1 MRDSAQLLG
10 AYFCL
15 RHEVLIIWMV
25 LMYSIINKNL
35 EQEQINKSSFEKISV
50 RKSEFNDLNVKYF
63 KKFLGTKEV
72 TVF

>member
-1 MRDSAQLLG
+1 M
-10 AYFCL
+10 
-15 RHEVLIIWMV
+15 I
-25 LMYSIINKNL
+25 LMYSNINKNL
-35 EQEQINKSSFEKISV
+35 EQEQIDKSLFEKISV

>member
-1 MRDSAQLLG
+1 MH
-10 AYFCL
+10 FCL
-15 RHEVLIIWMV
+15 RHEALIIWMI

-35 EQEQINKSSFEKISV
+35 EQEQIDKSLFEKISV